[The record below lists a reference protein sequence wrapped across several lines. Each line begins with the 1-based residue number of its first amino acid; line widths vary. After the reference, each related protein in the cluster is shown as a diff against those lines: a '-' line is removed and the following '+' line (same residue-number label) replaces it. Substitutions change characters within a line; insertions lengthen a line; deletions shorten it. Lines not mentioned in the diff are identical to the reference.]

1 MKNGNKVSLGEAIDA
16 FIKENKLK
24 PQIDAMRVKNL
35 WEKIMG
41 KTIAKHT
48 TSVHLKTGK
57 LYLNFDSPAL
67 KNEMYYSRDKIREL
81 INAEMGEEI
90 IREVLIY

>member
-1 MKNGNKVSLGEAIDA
+1 MENGNKISLGEAIDA
-16 FIKENKLK
+16 FIKDHKLK
-24 PQIDAMRVKNL
+24 PQIDAVRVKNL

-48 TSVHLKTGK
+48 ASVHLKSGK

-67 KNEMYYSRDKIREL
+67 KNEMYYSRDKIKEL
-81 INAEMGEEI
+81 INAEIGEEVV
-90 IREVLIY
+90 REVLIY